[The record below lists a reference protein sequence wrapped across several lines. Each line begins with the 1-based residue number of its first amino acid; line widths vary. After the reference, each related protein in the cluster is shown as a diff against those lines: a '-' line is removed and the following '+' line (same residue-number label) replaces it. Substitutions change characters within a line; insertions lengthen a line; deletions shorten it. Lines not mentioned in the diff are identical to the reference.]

1 MTLQDTPSL
10 PLGMR
15 RVLTATLLAQF
26 VTGTAAEIQTES
38 LASWLHTEEALTH
51 KSRDHSHNLHHRSHH
66 FLNFASH
73 RQETRLQKAEEEL
86 LAAQEAD
93 AKDRPKHAPF
103 FDAFLFIYWGI
114 VAVITGLIAMLM
126 NKQVEAEVPLRED
139 EEPNAKQLKRR
150 MSVAEYI
157 LGSPGAPHEHL
168 ENQEQEDDDEDEDEG
183 EELPHNTWAL
193 ILIASIGQAK
203 FSNGR
208 PIPAWLVCVVAIFM
222 GFIQMAAL
230 FLMCHDLDPTSEPLT
245 VQPSTPY
252 GSVWSVNSMKVIMTI
267 FMVVALVS
275 EAGQCQK
282 VFCQAMAVHESRL
295 TAPRWVP
302 MIMEVMQYLI
312 AIAVVWA
319 GVSVILS
326 FQAVPDIIYSSMS
339 IMCIS
344 NVDEMFFECMDAVLG
359 IEADFVVKEC
369 TCEKVRCS
377 KGSAEELAMRADGDF
392 HYELAGS
399 VNFAMKFLLAFPV
412 LFGVFL
418 FLRAWYTGFMP
429 TDRIHTMM
437 EMFA

>member
-1 MTLQDTPSL
+1 M
-10 PLGMR
+10 
-15 RVLTATLLAQF
+15 
-26 VTGTAAEIQTES
+26 
-38 LASWLHTEEALTH
+38 
-51 KSRDHSHNLHHRSHH
+51 
-66 FLNFASH
+66 
-73 RQETRLQKAEEEL
+73 QETRLQKAEEEL
-86 LAAQEAD
+86 IAAQEAE
-93 AKDRPKHAPF
+93 AKERPKHAPF

-114 VAVITGLIAMLM
+114 VAAITGLIAVVM
-126 NKQVEAEVPLRED
+126 NKQVEAEIPTSAKD
-139 EEPNAKQLKRR
+139 EQEGARTMQR
-150 MSVAEYI
+150 MTVAEYI
-157 LGSPGAPHEHL
+157 LGSPHVDESPED
-168 ENQEQEDDDEDEDEG
+168 EEEEEDDDEGDEM
-183 EELPHNTWAL
+183 PHNTWAL

-208 PIPAWLVCVVAIFM
+208 PIPAWLVCIIAVFM
-222 GFIQMAAL
+222 GTIQMAAL

-302 MIMEVMQYLI
+302 MVMEMMQYLI

-359 IEADFVVKEC
+359 IDADFVVKQC
-369 TCEKVRCS
+369 TCPPPIIKYK
-377 KGSAEELAMRADGDF
+377 KGSAEDMAIKADGDF
-392 HYELAGS
+392 HYELPGY
-399 VNFAMKFLLAFPV
+399 VNFVMKFLLAFPV

-429 TDRIHTMM
+429 TDRIHTIM
-437 EMFA
+437 EMLA

>member
-1 MTLQDTPSL
+1 M
-10 PLGMR
+10 
-15 RVLTATLLAQF
+15 
-26 VTGTAAEIQTES
+26 
-38 LASWLHTEEALTH
+38 
-51 KSRDHSHNLHHRSHH
+51 
-66 FLNFASH
+66 
-73 RQETRLQKAEEEL
+73 QETRLQKAEEEL

-93 AKDRPKHAPF
+93 AKERPKHAPF
-103 FDAFLFIYWGI
+103 FDTFLFVYWGI
-114 VAVITGLIAMLM
+114 VAAITGLIAVMM
-126 NKQVEAEVPLRED
+126 NKQVEAEVPMRE
-139 EEPNAKQLKRR
+139 EVEPDANPSKRLSRR
-150 MSVAEYI
+150 MTVSEYI
-157 LGSPGAPHEHL
+157 LGSPHQLHHQ
-168 ENQEQEDDDEDEDEG
+168 ENITEEEEEEDDDDDEG

-208 PIPAWLVCVVAIFM
+208 PIPAWLVCIVAVFM
-222 GFIQMAAL
+222 GAIQLAAL

-252 GSVWSVNSMKVIMTI
+252 GSVWTVNSMKVIMTI

-282 VFCQAMAVHESRL
+282 VFCQGLAVHESRL

-302 MIMEVMQYLI
+302 LLSSFAQYII
-312 AIAVVWA
+312 AMAVVWA

-359 IEADFVVKEC
+359 IEADFVVKPN
-369 TCEKVRCS
+369 TCEKIKCR
-377 KGSAEELAMRADGDF
+377 KGSVEEIAMKAEGDF
-392 HYELAGS
+392 HYDLPGS
-399 VNFAMKFLLAFPV
+399 VNFVMKFLLAFPV

-429 TDRIHTMM
+429 TDRIHTIM
-437 EMFA
+437 EMLHFTI